1 MKRTQMRLGLA
12 VGAVIAVMLSM
23 LPARGDSAPK
33 TIAITAKRFEYSPNK
48 VTLKKGETVTL
59 HITSQDVTHG
69 MFVRPLKID
78 TDIPP
83 GQSVDVTVTPMQ
95 VGTFTAI
102 CHHFCGAGHGNM
114 KMTFEVVE

>member
-1 MKRTQMRLGLA
+1 MKLGVAA
-12 VGAVIAVMLSM
+12 VGAVMAMALSM
-23 LPARGDSAPK
+23 SPARGDSAPK
-33 TIAITAKRFEYSPNK
+33 TVEITAKRFEFTPNK

-69 MFVRPLKID
+69 LFLRPLKID
-78 TDIPP
+78 TDIPA
-83 GQSVDVTVTPMQ
+83 GKSVDVTVTPAA

>member
-1 MKRTQMRLGLA
+1 MKKCVLA
-12 VGAVIAVMLSM
+12 FMLALSAM
-23 LPARGDSAPK
+23 TTAHGDNVAK
-33 TIAITAKRFEYSPNK
+33 TIDITAKRFEFSPNK
-48 VTLKKGETVTL
+48 VTLKKGETVMLRLTGE
-59 HITSQDVTHG
+59 DVVHG

-83 GQSVDVTVTPMQ
+83 GKTTQVTITPQ
-95 VGTFTAI
+95 TVGTFTAI